1 MCNQIW
7 ATLYDYPSLKAC
19 DGLIRYVKECVRTA
33 WGLINQVNTLW
44 FRYRP
49 ELGIKKKRCLGLMT
63 GIKSKDLYQ
72 VNNTLLGK
80 NPLIQVNNQSHT
92 SYKMIYF

>member
-44 FRYRP
+44 YRYRP
-49 ELGIKKKRCLGLMT
+49 ELGILKKQVFRPY
-63 GIKSKDLYQ
+63 DLH
-72 VNNTLLGK
+72 K
-80 NPLIQVNNQSHT
+80 
-92 SYKMIYF
+92 K